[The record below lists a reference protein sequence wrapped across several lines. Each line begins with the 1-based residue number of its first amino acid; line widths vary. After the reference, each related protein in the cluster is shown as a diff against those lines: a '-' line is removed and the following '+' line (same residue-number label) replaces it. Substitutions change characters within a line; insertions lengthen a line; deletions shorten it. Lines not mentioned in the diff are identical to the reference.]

1 VQKAFL
7 GPLLRKR
14 DASLTLVNVRSGRVL
29 AQSVV
34 GAFDSRSRR
43 TGLLGR
49 EGLDEGHALIIAPTF
64 AIHTF
69 FMRFPIDVAF
79 VTRKGRVVG
88 IKHAIKPWR
97 MAVAIGAHAAVEL
110 PAGALTVSDTIR
122 GDTLL
127 ITAAL

>member
-7 GPLLRKR
+7 SPLLRKR
-14 DASLTLVNVRSGRVL
+14 DSPLTLVNSRSGRVL
-29 AQSVV
+29 AHSVV

-49 EGLDEGHALIIAPTF
+49 EGLDEGHALVIAPTF

-79 VTRKGRVVG
+79 VARDGRV
-88 IKHAIKPWR
+88 IAAKHAIKPWR
-97 MAVAIGAHAAVEL
+97 MAAAIGAHAAVEL
-110 PAGALTVSDTIR
+110 PAGTLAVSDTVS
-122 GDTLL
+122 GDTLM
-127 ITAAL
+127 ITAAV